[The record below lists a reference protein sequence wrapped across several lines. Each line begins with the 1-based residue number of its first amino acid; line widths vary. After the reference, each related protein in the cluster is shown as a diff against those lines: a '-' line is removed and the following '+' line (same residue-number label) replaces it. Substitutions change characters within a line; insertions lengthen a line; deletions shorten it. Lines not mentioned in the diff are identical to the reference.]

1 MKTCHVCLALCED
14 DAELCPICGAELIS
28 EEPESTEETTENE
41 EVVVLT
47 TPTLAVTVE
56 DVVTGDIFRDLLTE
70 NGIPFACDTDGDQNA
85 MRVTFGGSFVAEE
98 IYVNE
103 EDVDRAK
110 ALYEEALAS
119 EPLFDDFDFE
129 DFEEEI

>member
-14 DAELCPICGAELIS
+14 DAELCPICGAELIL
-28 EEPESTEETTENE
+28 EEAQENNEIEAQET
-41 EVVVLT
+41 VSLS

-56 DVVTGDIFRDLLTE
+56 DVVTGDIFRDLLKE
-70 NGIPFACDTDGDQNA
+70 NGIPYACDTDGDQNA

-110 ALYEEALAS
+110 ALYEEALAC
-119 EPLFDDFDFE
+119 EPLFEDFEDFE